1 MFCIQI
7 AKVKVQSLIPFKLIC
22 KLDHQF
28 HLKLTSNRTQSMDVI
43 GLFFGTIF
51 GPILLIVGHNH
62 ITKNIAKDTTLV
74 SALT

>member
-28 HLKLTSNRTQSMDVI
+28 HLKLITNRTHSLDVL
-43 GLFFGTIF
+43 GLFYGTIF
-51 GPILLIVGHNH
+51 GPILLIVGHNF

-74 SALT
+74 STLT